1 MPLSANRDVQFFAS
15 AEFIDMPVDDN
26 VVIYKGAFVGRNRT
40 TGYAR
45 PLVAGDEFLGIA
57 YRKADNTIA
66 GHTAGGIG
74 AQLVQ
79 NVDIVHALT
88 SVANAD
94 IGKSVFASDDGT
106 LTLTPTGNSR
116 VGRIVA
122 VDGTNLARVRC
133 QPLASLVGALEGY
146 PIVQLADA
154 NQTLSLDHL
163 NRVLLISNT
172 AARTI
177 TLPPAATVRA
187 GSWIRMVKASS
198 AAFAVTLDGNA
209 AETIDGGATLA
220 AIDAQYDCAHLV
232 CTGSEWIVLD
242 RDIA

>member
-15 AEFIDMPVDDN
+15 AEFVDVPVDDN
-26 VVIYKGAFVGRNRT
+26 VVIYKGAFVGRNRA

-45 PLVAGDEFLGIA
+45 PLVAGDEFLGLA
-57 YRKADNTIA
+57 YREADNTIA

-79 NVDIVHALT
+79 NVDIVHTLT

-94 IGKSVFASDDGT
+94 IGKSVFASDDST
-106 LTLTPTGNSR
+106 LTLTPAGNSR

-122 VDGTNLARVRC
+122 VDGANLARVRC
-133 QPLASLVGALEGY
+133 QPLPSLSGPLEGY
-146 PIVQLADA
+146 PIVQLADSS
-154 NQTLSLDHL
+154 QTLTLDHV
-163 NRVLLISNT
+163 NRVLLMPNA
-172 AARTI
+172 AARTL
-177 TLPPAATVRA
+177 TLPPVATVRA
-187 GSWIRMVKASS
+187 GAWIRVVKTTS
-198 AAFAVTLDGNA
+198 AAAAVTLDGNA

-220 AIDAQYDCAHLV
+220 TIDAQYDCAHLV